1 MNMNFCNLGLSLL
14 LVYSSTTVPDAPIVI
29 GQSHGIRSAV
39 LKEDRNYRVYLPE
52 SYAWAKD
59 RRYPVLYVL
68 DAESDFLHTAV
79 SVGFLAAN
87 GEIPELVVVGIDS
100 TVRVRD
106 FSPTDWPEVWIGG
119 GGAGNFKRFLSTEL
133 IPTIERTYRT
143 DGFRVLSGHSAG
155 GLFALYC
162 LTDEPS
168 LFRAYFALSA
178 SLDWDHN
185 WPQRSLEKAF
195 ESKRDLKAFLYVARS
210 DDFGRP
216 LEDYERLVQTLKTKS
231 PPGFRWFSQA
241 FPDETH
247 TGMSL
252 LAQIDALRHLYLGYR
267 FHNDMMIKG
276 FPYAEQH
283 FQNVS
288 KTVGWPFAIPESV
301 INNFGYAALSQ
312 GKIQDAIGFFKRN
325 VEANPNSANAY
336 DGLADGYAKAGQ
348 WQDAVQASER
358 AVALATQFSNP
369 NRSYFIEQAK
379 KMNDRLKQGP
389 GPSK

>member
-1 MNMNFCNLGLSLL
+1 MNLCNFGLSLL
-14 LVYSSTTVPDAPIVI
+14 LVYVSTTDADDQIVV
-29 GQSHGIRSAV
+29 GQMHGIHSAV
-39 LKEDRNYRVYLPE
+39 LNEKRNYRVYLPE

-68 DAESDFLHTAV
+68 DGESDFLHTAV
-79 SVGFLAAN
+79 SVGFLAAC
-87 GEIPELVVVGIDS
+87 GEIPEMVVVGLDS

-106 FSPTDWPEVWIGG
+106 FTPTDWPEAWVGG

-162 LTDEPS
+162 LTAEPS
-168 LFRAYFALSA
+168 LFRAYFALSS

-195 ESKRDLKAFLYVARS
+195 ESTRSLQAFLYVARS

-231 PPGFRWFSQA
+231 PQGFRWFSQA

-247 TGMSL
+247 AGMAL

-267 FHNDMMIKG
+267 FHNDMIIKG

-283 FQNVS
+283 FQDVS
-288 KTVGWPFAIPESV
+288 KTVGWPLAIPEAV
-301 INNFGYAALSQ
+301 INDFGHAALSQ
-312 GKIQDAIGFFKRN
+312 GKTQDAIGFFKRN
-325 VEANPNSANAY
+325 VEANPNSADAY
-336 DGLADGYAKAGQ
+336 DSLADGYAKAGL
-348 WQDAVQASER
+348 WKDAVQASER

-369 NRSYFIEQAK
+369 KRSYFIEQAK

>member
-1 MNMNFCNLGLSLL
+1 MKREFCNFGLLL
-14 LVYSSTTVPDAPIVI
+14 LVVCFSTTGADAQVVV
-29 GQSHGIRSAV
+29 GQTHGIHSAV
-39 LKEDRNYRVYLPE
+39 LKEERNYRVYLPD

-59 RRYPVLYVL
+59 RRYPVLYLL
-68 DAESDFLHTAV
+68 DGESQFLHTAA
-79 SVGFLAAN
+79 SVDYLASH
-87 GEIPELVVVGIDS
+87 GEIPELIVVGIDS

-106 FSPTDWPEVWIGG
+106 YSPTDWPEAWVGG
-119 GGAGNFKRFLSTEL
+119 GGAANFKSFLSTEL

-162 LTDEPS
+162 LTAEPS
-168 LFRAYFALSA
+168 LFRAYFALSP

-195 ESKRDLKAFLYVARS
+195 ESTRNLKAFLHVARS
-210 DDFGRP
+210 DDTGRP

-231 PPGFRWFSQA
+231 PQGFRWSSTA

-247 TGMSL
+247 SGMGL

-267 FHNDMMIKG
+267 FHNDMIPKG

-288 KTVGWPFAIPESV
+288 KTVGWPLAMPEDV
-301 INNFGYAALSQ
+301 INDFAYAALSQ
-312 GKIQDAIGFFKRN
+312 GKTQDAIGLFKRN

-348 WQDAVQASER
+348 LKDAVQASER
-358 AVALATQFSNP
+358 SVALATQFSNP
-369 NRSYFIEQAK
+369 KRSYFIAKAK